1 MFQRMTNFAW
11 RVCPAA
17 LALPLLVLF
26 AEPAA
31 IAQSVPVPS
40 AATTAELEQR
50 VLDIVQMFEADPRY
64 SRGKTPDQ
72 IKDGVEF
79 VTGNV
84 LFVLGH
90 ETAHALIS
98 VFEIPVIGREE
109 DGADALATVISIKM
123 ANSFADRV
131 IVNAAKGWFLSD
143 QRDRKQGIPSPFY
156 DEHGLDVQRAY
167 YIVCL
172 LVGGAPD
179 KFLDL
184 AKQVKLPEERQKTCR
199 FDYSNAEWSWEEVL
213 KPHRRKPEDPKK
225 IIEVSYGE
233 TTEFAALREIGRK
246 LKILESVASWLSEDF
261 AWKIP
266 ISLEMRECGKA
277 DARYLPL
284 SKTIYIC
291 YELIREFVQL
301 HRNYG
306 QAELVPGTI
315 KMSKAGKIVAAAK
328 PGAGKSRS
336 GKAFRPGLARR

>member
-1 MFQRMTNFAW
+1 
-11 RVCPAA
+11 
-17 LALPLLVLF
+17 
-26 AEPAA
+26 
-31 IAQSVPVPS
+31 
-40 AATTAELEQR
+40 
-50 VLDIVQMFEADPRY
+50 
-64 SRGKTPDQ
+64 
-72 IKDGVEF
+72 
-79 VTGNV
+79 
-84 LFVLGH
+84 
-90 ETAHALIS
+90 
-98 VFEIPVIGREE
+98 
-109 DGADALATVISIKM
+109 M

-143 QRDRKQGIPSPFY
+143 QRDKKQGIPSPFY

-284 SKTIYIC
+284 SKKIYIC

-306 QAELVPGTI
+306 QAELVPEGM
-315 KMSKAGKIVAAAK
+315 KMSKTGKVVAAAK
-328 PGAGKSRS
+328 PGVGKSRS
-336 GKAFRPGLARR
+336 GKAFRPGRARR